1 MGKKTM
7 FLLAMAMLLLLPSQ
21 VRAQDSP
28 QQSVD
33 LTTRMARTTHDGL
46 RKAKNL
52 PSKKVDVA
60 AAQTDVAIV
69 PTTPGDKKRD
79 AVMKIKAHEAA
90 VASIVKD
97 KKERVEMAIRD
108 AVYGMQTIIDEFC
121 PILGLM
127 ITKEDTPELYTLMQ
141 DVGATCDSISNRA
154 KEKYMRTRP
163 FVYYNQQTL
172 VPEQEESH
180 INNGSYPSG
189 HTVLGWTMALLLS
202 DINPVVADALL
213 ARGYEYGQSR
223 VIAGYHWQ
231 SDVDAGRLGGS
242 VLYAKLQ
249 GNERFREQL
258 AKAQQEFREKTQG
271 ASKAKEIIAP
281 VGTSRAYTITGVPAT
296 SETRGIIIQDGK
308 KMLRR

>member
-1 MGKKTM
+1 MNKFSRFIFAAIFVVCGAMTVFAGQDEQNGHAYFTQSELPNM
-7 FLLAMAMLLLLPSQ
+7 VNFLPPPPEFESSRFAADQNQYLWGIRQ
-21 VRAQDSP
+21 RQDEERA
-28 QQSVD
+28 
-33 LTTRMARTTHDGL
+33 
-46 RKAKNL
+46 
-52 PSKKVDVA
+52 
-60 AAQTDVAIV
+60 
-69 PTTPGDKKRD
+69 
-79 AVMKIKAHEAA
+79 
-90 VASIVKD
+90 
-97 KKERVEMAIRD
+97 EMAIRD
-108 AVYGMQTIIDEFC
+108 AVYGMQTIIEEFC

-127 ITKEDTPELYTLMQ
+127 ITKESTPELYTLLQ

-202 DINPVVADALL
+202 DINPAVADELL

-249 GNERFREQL
+249 GNERFRDQL
-258 AKAQQEFREKTQG
+258 AKAQQEFIEKTQG
-271 ASKAKEIIAP
+271 ASRAKEIFAP
-281 VGTSRAYTITGVPAT
+281 VGNSRAYTITGLPAT

-308 KMLRR
+308 KFIRP